1 MVLSKPDWKRGP
13 EFRLP
18 NSGDNRWLSR
28 RLIPFRRVL
37 FLCATR
43 PPSAAAAN
51 FDRLPRREGFFAL
64 LRERCL
70 SSSLSDKT
78 YVRTPPFN

>member
-51 FDRLPRREGFFAL
+51 FDRLPRREGFF
-64 LRERCL
+64 CL
-70 SSSLSDKT
+70 AT
-78 YVRTPPFN
+78 